1 MTAFPDRP
9 NHGTGVAVQG
19 QRGPAAVL
27 GRFRSAADARGK
39 RGLAFVVEALLLLAF
54 LAASVAVFMQ
64 LFGGASVRG
73 AEAARLERAVVL
85 AANTAEYFAAD
96 PSSVP
101 REFQDRGFVV
111 RTQITS
117 EPQPAG
123 TLYFLSLTVF
133 TGTGESVYTL
143 ETSRYMSGV
152 FAGSGQEVA

>member
-1 MTAFPDRP
+1 M
-9 NHGTGVAVQG
+9 
-19 QRGPAAVL
+19 
-27 GRFRSAADARGK
+27 
-39 RGLAFVVEALLLLAF
+39 
-54 LAASVAVFMQ
+54 
-64 LFGGASVRG
+64 
-73 AEAARLERAVVL
+73 VL